1 MTFGRSAIARV
12 DGKTVMVPAAVPGDL
27 LEIEIASEKRD
38 YAIGRIVRVIRAAP
52 ERREPPC
59 RYAARCGGC
68 DWQQI
73 RYDAQVQLKAE
84 LIAAEFQRAL
94 GVELDPCGLVE
105 PAPAEFGYRSRVRL
119 KTGPGGEVG
128 FYQHASK
135 VLVRVEECLVAAPA
149 ISAAER
155 LARALGRR
163 CSEIEVVTSSRGEV
177 LVAELTKPPARFEY
191 EVAQRMA
198 GSDVAGVILRSAT
211 TRDLLGDA
219 RVAIEAEP
227 GCVVEADAD
236 LFSQVNR
243 AQNLKLVAAVMEL
256 AQISPATRVLDI
268 FCGAGNLS
276 LPAARRGG
284 QVTGIDANALAIEA
298 ARENAA
304 RMGLREAQFLAMRAL
319 EGVGF
324 LARAGNRPR
333 VVIMDPPRAGAA
345 DLIEPLTRL
354 RAERLVYVSCDP
366 STMVRDL
373 LALVRKGYKLTQARG
388 FDFFPNTHHVE
399 IVASLLLT

>member
-27 LEIEIASEKRD
+27 LELEIASEKRD

-163 CSEIEVVTSSRGEV
+163 CSEIEVVTSARGEV

-345 DLIEPLTRL
+345 DLIEPLRRL

>member
-1 MTFGRSAIARV
+1 
-12 DGKTVMVPAAVPGDL
+12 
-27 LEIEIASEKRD
+27 
-38 YAIGRIVRVIRAAP
+38 
-52 ERREPPC
+52 
-59 RYAARCGGC
+59 
-68 DWQQI
+68 
-73 RYDAQVQLKAE
+73 
-84 LIAAEFQRAL
+84 
-94 GVELDPCGLVE
+94 
-105 PAPAEFGYRSRVRL
+105 
-119 KTGPGGEVG
+119 
-128 FYQHASK
+128 
-135 VLVRVEECLVAAPA
+135 
-149 ISAAER
+149 
-155 LARALGRR
+155 
-163 CSEIEVVTSSRGEV
+163 V